1 MLCTWFITS
10 STLCGLTM
18 IHWWIICLG
27 FRGKA
32 FGAESLGVHT
42 TRHSAQ
48 AMVHPR
54 RIGILGLLI
63 ICPVILILWI
73 CVKYMEWQWMTW
85 VFRIHQHFPGSLF
98 EIFQITNLGWL
109 FGLLWFWW
117 IHPAPV
123 AVPVSYAVE
132 QRKEMFAPIAV
143 NCQMYAVRHSEN
155 FKMGLEQITPR
166 LCRDWWF
173 LVRLVNPLIGFQLWY

>member
-42 TRHSAQ
+42 TRHSGTSYGPSSPKWYTWFVDNLFGDSDS
-48 AMVHPR
+48 MNMCEVY
-54 RIGILGLLI
+54 G
-63 ICPVILILWI
+63 
-73 CVKYMEWQWMTW
+73 MTMNDMG
-85 VFRIHQHFPGSLF
+85 VPDTPTLSLF